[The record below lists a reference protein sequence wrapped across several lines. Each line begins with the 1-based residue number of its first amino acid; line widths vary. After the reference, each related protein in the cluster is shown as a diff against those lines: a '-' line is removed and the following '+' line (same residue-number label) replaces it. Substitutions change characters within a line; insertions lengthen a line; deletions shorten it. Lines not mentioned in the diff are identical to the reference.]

1 MVAQNTL
8 LDLAGSLPLGV
19 ILVSGNRRVI
29 SLNQRARE
37 ITAKA
42 DSLTIRNNELSAALN
57 GQTRKLGK
65 LIANALR
72 GETGGPNAM
81 ALFRDH
87 SRWPL
92 WLLVLPVESRCAAVV
107 VSDPAWKPFPDGRVL
122 ADLFRLTP
130 AECRLAALL
139 MQGASLLEAGMAL
152 QITRYTARAH
162 LKLIFEKT
170 GVDRQSRLMYL
181 LLSSP
186 TSISVTGAEPRIPEA
201 LKSAPALHKNGTKR
215 NKTAIF

>member
-1 MVAQNTL
+1 MVAKNTV

-19 ILVSGNRRVI
+19 ILVSGKRRVI
-29 SLNQRARE
+29 SLNRRARE

-42 DSLTIRNNELSAALN
+42 DSLTIRNNELSVALN
-57 GQTRKLGK
+57 GQTQKLGR
-65 LIANALR
+65 LVAHAIR

-81 ALFRDH
+81 ALVRND

-92 WLLVLPVESRCAAVV
+92 WLLVVPVESRCAAVL
-107 VSDPAWKPFPDGRVL
+107 VSDPAWKCFPDSRVL
-122 ADLFRLTP
+122 ANLFGLTP

-152 QITRYTARAH
+152 QITPYTARAQ
-162 LKLIFEKT
+162 LKVIFEKT
-170 GVDRQSRLMYL
+170 GVNRQSQLMYL

-186 TSISVTGAEPRIPEA
+186 ASMSVIGAEPRLPDA

-215 NKTAIF
+215 NKTAIA